1 MVFSWLH
8 DFESANLCTNLD
20 GMVAKCG
27 QDYVCSDISFLLLFS
42 KAYNYLN
49 IYVGMS
55 LFWRGG
61 ATASRDVWWFG
72 KENYDNF
79 FTRLPCW
86 IMVGLRVSLFK
97 HQVFWGSWNFA
108 WKQIMH
114 WTCWFWILQGSIC
127 IRICFWR
134 APTAKAELSH
144 RNSLGSVDNSQNI
157 DGRFYMTLLFISPYN
172 LIRILVHISTHY
184 TTYLS
189 HV

>member
-1 MVFSWLH
+1 MWSR
-8 DFESANLCTNLD
+8 LCLFWH
-20 GMVAKCG
+20 
-27 QDYVCSDISFLLLFS
+27 IIFILFS
-42 KAYNYLN
+42 KAYNYAN

-61 ATASRDVWWFG
+61 ATARRDVWWFG
-72 KENYDNF
+72 KETYDNF

-97 HQVFWGSWNFA
+97 HQVFWWSWNFA

-144 RNSLGSVDNSQNI
+144 RNSLGSIDNSQNI
-157 DGRFYMTLLFISPYN
+157 DGRFYMTLLFIFSLKSNPHLGKHLN
-172 LIRILVHISTHY
+172 TLS
-184 TTYLS
+184 TYLS
-189 HV
+189 HVEICMHIHLYIYIHCFF